1 MPMRKVGATK
11 TRKRELEFDYEGG
24 RGGVWHE
31 AWGMFSGNNKLEMTD
46 KRRQISQLTFFTR
59 KKNRKKKNNLMGF
72 RGEGRWEKRCACVP
86 GHSPQDTPHTS
97 II

>member
-24 RGGVWHE
+24 RGV
-31 AWGMFSGNNKLEMTD
+31 GMRERESVARGMGHVQREQQIGNDRQAPTNITTD
-46 KRRQISQLTFFTR
+46 FLYK
-59 KKNRKKKNNLMGF
+59 KKNRKKK
-72 RGEGRWEKRCACVP
+72 R
-86 GHSPQDTPHTS
+86 